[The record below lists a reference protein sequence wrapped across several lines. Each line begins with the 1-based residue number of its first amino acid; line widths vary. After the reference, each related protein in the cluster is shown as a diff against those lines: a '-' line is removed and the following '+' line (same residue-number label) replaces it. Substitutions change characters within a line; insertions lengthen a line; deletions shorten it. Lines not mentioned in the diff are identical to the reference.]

1 MTKLVFEVYDKVS
14 KLFSDPVVVV
24 NFDVYARNLL
34 DAEFIRNH
42 LDDFSV
48 YEVGTFNDALGKI
61 SIYPESIVHEL
72 GTLNHGTNK
81 EIK

>member
-14 KLFSDPVVVV
+14 KLFSDPVFVV

-34 DAEFIRNH
+34 DAVFIRNH

-48 YEVGTFNDALGKI
+48 LEVGTFDDALGKI
-61 SIYPESIVHEL
+61 SIYPEPIVHEL
-72 GTLNHGTNK
+72 GNFQHGTK
-81 EIK
+81 ESK

>member
-14 KLFSDPVVVV
+14 KLYSDPVVVV

-61 SIYPESIVHEL
+61 SLYPEAIIHDL
-72 GTLNHGTNK
+72 GTLNHGTK
-81 EIK
+81 ESK

>member
-14 KLFSDPVVVV
+14 KLYSDPAVVV

-61 SIYPESIVHEL
+61 SIYPEPIVHDL
-72 GTLNHGTNK
+72 GTLNHGTK
-81 EIK
+81 ESK

>member
-14 KLFSDPVVVV
+14 KLYSDPVVVV

-34 DAEFIRNH
+34 DADFIRNH

-48 YEVGTFNDALGKI
+48 YEVGTFDDALGKI
-61 SIYPESIVHEL
+61 SIYPAPIIHEL
-72 GTLNHGTNK
+72 GTLQHGTK
-81 EIK
+81 ESK